1 MVQIISDPTRGSIF
15 GRIGKGVGQGFAEQA
30 PKEMERG
37 RLARGLQQLESEIGN
52 LSPLQQLTRLAA
64 IPGALDRPQ
73 LVQSFGELAKQ
84 QAQAGALSKGINKQ
98 EQPTEFPRTPRPQ
111 KQETPKTPS
120 ITTTEPIKATIENYI
135 PKSYEQIL
143 DRAGQLY
150 NENPA
155 LYKNDPQ
162 LALQAATQED
172 AQNQSINA
180 AQQTKRKTQQD
191 VQTRVQNELRTQAE
205 NAGVTIPD
213 NVYSDIENRALD
225 AVNSGEMTELQA
237 GKHFKKEL
245 DAISRDYKAIETVGT
260 AKLISRSPSGNKD
273 ALRSIR
279 NKFKERN
286 DLENF
291 TDAIIA
297 NNGLSPSKAAYLA
310 YDIKDNK
317 EMNNAIANLK
327 PLTAEPKFEK
337 GYFTNEIPSEKI
349 ENETLK
355 ISKKLAPLLKK
366 DVSPL
371 AVAEEL
377 KSRGYDPQVW
387 MRYLD
392 QNRKNLEF
400 SEWQG
405 RQLDKP
411 RNFSN
416 TLNDIWMF
424 TWSGLDKLVEQ
435 K

>member
-1 MVQIISDPTRGSIF
+1 MVQIISDPTRGNIW
-15 GRIGKGVGQGFAEQA
+15 GRISRGVAQGVAEQA
-30 PKEMERG
+30 PQEIERYRTAKG
-37 RLARGLQQLESEIGN
+37 LEKFEQEAGNLTPMQQLAR
-52 LSPLQQLTRLAA
+52 LSS
-64 IPGALDRPQ
+64 IPGITPQ
-73 LVQSFGELAKQ
+73 QIQSFGELAKQ

-150 NENPA
+150 NENQA

>member
-150 NENPA
+150 NENQA

>member
-205 NAGVTIPD
+205 NAGVTVPD

-405 RQLDKP
+405 KQLDKP